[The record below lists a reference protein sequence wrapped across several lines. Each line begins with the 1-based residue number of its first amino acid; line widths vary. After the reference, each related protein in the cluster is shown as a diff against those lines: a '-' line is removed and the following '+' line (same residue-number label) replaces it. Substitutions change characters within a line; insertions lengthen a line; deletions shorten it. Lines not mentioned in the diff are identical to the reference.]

1 MHSLS
6 VAAAAQVLLAR
17 VANNVGGS
25 FGSLLDMLAQ
35 DLAQA
40 VRIYGLDSRTQTYRP
55 VAAEDL
61 GDGYFDNGAAVLRL
75 ARGAVFT
82 LMTVHRADF
91 GAYLARL
98 DALDAGAW
106 DGATASSA
114 AAATAR
120 SRAR

>member
-1 MHSLS
+1 MVS
-6 VAAAAQVLLAR
+6 
-17 VANNVGGS
+17 
-25 FGSLLDMLAQ
+25 
-35 DLAQA
+35 
-40 VRIYGLDSRTQTYRP
+40 
-55 VAAEDL
+55 AEDL
-61 GDGYFDNGAAVLRL
+61 RGGYFDNGAAVLRL
-75 ARGAVFT
+75 AHGVVFT
-82 LMTVHRADF
+82 RMTVHRADF

>member
-40 VRIYGLDSRTQTYRP
+40 VRIYGLDSRTQIYR
-55 VAAEDL
+55 VVSAEDL
-61 GDGYFDNGAAVLRL
+61 CSGYFGNGAAVLRL
-75 ARGAVFT
+75 AHGAVFT
-82 LMTVHRADF
+82 RMTVHRVDF

-106 DGATASSA
+106 DGATSSGG
-114 AAATAR
+114 AATAR